1 MSAVYEIP
9 GLSNWE
15 MKIEKTEDKVTI
27 LSAATGDKKATLP
40 DEIEGITVTAI
51 KDRALA
57 PGAACQQGESLLVTY
72 GSHREEADNR
82 KIESLTLPKE
92 LKTLGSYAL
101 MNCRSLKTLCF
112 YDKIEYI
119 GVSPFMNCHEMKE
132 LHFIRSDGGSC
143 EALYFILS
151 SMPKEFDLT
160 VEEPDGSL
168 ARFVIPEYYELLE
181 ENEPTHFFNM
191 TIEGGGYP
199 YHAVF
204 GRNGFSIHEYDELF
218 PAFIK
223 GYYEKATAMR
233 MAYNRVR
240 FPTGLSEAA
249 EARYKE
255 FLRSTAAEALRFAVE
270 NRDINGLQMLL
281 TTGMKE
287 NELKDAL
294 QLAREN
300 EFTEAVAVLLEAT
313 HSSAPRTGRRRYEL

>member
-1 MSAVYEIP
+1 MEAVYEIP
-9 GLSNWE
+9 GISNWE
-15 MKIEKTEDKVTI
+15 MKIEKNDEKIAI
-27 LSAATGDKKATLP
+27 LSASTGDKKAILP
-40 DEIEGITVTAI
+40 DEIEGVTVTAI

-57 PGAACQQGESLLVTY
+57 PGVACQQGESLMLTY
-72 GSHREEADNR
+72 GSHREEPDNR

-101 MNCRSLKTLCF
+101 MNCRNLKTICF

-119 GVSPFMNCHEMKE
+119 GVSPFMNCHEMKD
-132 LHFIRSDGGSC
+132 LHFIRSGEGSC

-160 VEEPDGSL
+160 VEEPDGSV
-168 ARFVIPEYYELLE
+168 AKFVIPEYYELLE

-204 GRNGFSIHEYDELF
+204 GRNGFSIADYDELF

-223 GYYEKATAMR
+223 GYYEKPTAVR
-233 MAYNRVR
+233 MAYNRMR

-249 EARYKE
+249 ELRYKD
-255 FLRSTAAEALRFAVE
+255 FLRGTAAEALRFAVV
-270 NRDINGLQMLL
+270 NRDISGLQMLIMIGL
-281 TTGMKE
+281 KE

-313 HSSAPRTGRRRYEL
+313 RSGVQHTGRRRYEL